1 MNRKDLARL
10 KTWFNGYVSGY
21 YTDDSKYNHPIL
33 LKENHTKRV
42 CENIIMIGKAM
53 GLSDYD
59 LILAET
65 MALFHDIGRFE
76 QYTLYGTFSDKAS
89 ENHAKLG
96 LQQMAVH
103 NVLSENTKDEKR
115 LIASAIAYHNAA
127 ALPDINDEKALLY
140 MRLLRDADKL
150 DIWKVVIDYYH
161 ERDKHQNSA
170 IELGLPNDPVW
181 SQKIIEALMNNKI
194 GRLEDL
200 KTLNDF
206 KLLQI
211 SWVFDLNYTP
221 SFKAAENRKYLD
233 QIEATLPKSKEIADA
248 VGKAR
253 DYVKSHMH
261 EDSLTGD

>member
-10 KTWFNGYVSGY
+10 KTWFNDYVSGY

-42 CENIIMIGKAM
+42 CENIIMLGKAM

-76 QYTLYGTFSDKAS
+76 QYAKYGTFSDIAS
-89 ENHAKLG
+89 ENHAKLS
-96 LQQMAVH
+96 LRQMAIH
-103 NVLSENTKDEKR
+103 GVLSENTKDEKR
-115 LIASAIAYHNAA
+115 LITKAIAYHNVA
-127 ALPDINDEKALLY
+127 ALLDVKDEKELFY

-161 ERDKHQNSA
+161 ERDNFKSSA
-170 IELGLPNDPVW
+170 IELNLPDDPIW
-181 SQKIIEALMNNKI
+181 SGKILEAVMNKKI
-194 GRLEDL
+194 ARMQDL

-211 SWVFDLNYTP
+211 SWVFDLNFAP
-221 SFKAAENRKYLD
+221 SFKVVENRKYLN
-233 QIEATLPKSKEIADA
+233 QIEETLPQFPDIEDA
-248 VGKAR
+248 VAIAHS
-253 DYVKSHMH
+253 YVKSY
-261 EDSLTGD
+261 L

>member
-21 YTDDSKYNHPIL
+21 YTDDSRYNHPIL

-42 CENIIMIGKAM
+42 CENIIMLGKAM

-76 QYTLYGTFSDKAS
+76 QYAKYGTFSDIAS
-89 ENHAKLG
+89 ENHAKLS
-96 LQQMAVH
+96 LRQMATH
-103 NVLSENTKDEKR
+103 GVLSENTGDEKR
-115 LIASAIAYHNAA
+115 LITKAIAYHNAA
-127 ALPDINDEKALLY
+127 ALPDVKDQKELFY

-150 DIWKVVIDYYH
+150 DIWKVVLDYYH
-161 ERDKHQNSA
+161 ERDNFQSSA
-170 IELGLPNDPVW
+170 IELDLPDDPIW
-181 SQKIIEALMNNKI
+181 SGKILEAVMNKKI
-194 GRLEDL
+194 ARMEDL

-211 SWVFDLNYTP
+211 SWVFDLNFAP
-221 SFKAAENRKYLD
+221 SFKAVKKRKYLH
-233 QIEATLPKSKEIADA
+233 QIEETLPQSSDIAGA
-248 VGKAR
+248 LAMAHS
-253 DYVKSHMH
+253 YVKSH
-261 EDSLTGD
+261 L

>member
-10 KTWFNGYVSGY
+10 KNWFNGYVSGY
-21 YTDDSKYNHPIL
+21 YTDDSRYNHPIL

-53 GLSDYD
+53 GLSNYD

-76 QYTLYGTFSDKAS
+76 QYAKYGTFSDIAS
-89 ENHAKLG
+89 ENHAKLS
-96 LQQMAVH
+96 LRQMAIH
-103 NVLSENTKDEKR
+103 GVLSENTKDEKR
-115 LIASAIAYHNAA
+115 LITKAIAYHNVA
-127 ALPDINDEKALLY
+127 ALLDVKDEKELFY

-161 ERDKHQNSA
+161 ERDNFQSSA
-170 IELGLPNDPVW
+170 IELNLPDDPIW
-181 SQKIIEALMNNKI
+181 SGKILEAVMNKKI
-194 GRLEDL
+194 ARMEDL

-211 SWVFDLNYTP
+211 SWVFDLNFAP
-221 SFKAAENRKYLD
+221 SFKAVKKRKYLHL
-233 QIEATLPKSKEIADA
+233 IEATLPQSQDIADA
-248 VGKAR
+248 VSIAHS
-253 DYVKSHMH
+253 YVKSN
-261 EDSLTGD
+261 L

>member
-1 MNRKDLARL
+1 MNRKDLSIL
-10 KTWFNGYVSGY
+10 KTWFNSYVSGY

-42 CENIIMIGKAM
+42 CENIIMLGKAM

-76 QYTLYGTFSDKAS
+76 QYAKYGTFSDIAS
-89 ENHAKLG
+89 ENHAKLS
-96 LQQMAVH
+96 LRQMATH
-103 NVLSENTKDEKR
+103 GVLSGNTGDEKR
-115 LIASAIAYHNAA
+115 LITKAIAYHNAA
-127 ALPDINDEKALLY
+127 ALPDVKDEKELFY

-161 ERDKHQNSA
+161 ERDNFQSSA
-170 IELGLPNDPVW
+170 IELNLPNDPIW
-181 SQKIIEALMNNKI
+181 SGKILEAVMNKKI
-194 GRLEDL
+194 ARMENL

-211 SWVFDLNYTP
+211 SWVFDLNFAP
-221 SFKAAENRKYLD
+221 SFKAVKKRKYLS
-233 QIEATLPKSKEIADA
+233 QIKATLPQSPDIADA
-248 VGKAR
+248 VSIAHS
-253 DYVKSHMH
+253 YVKSH
-261 EDSLTGD
+261 L

>member
-1 MNRKDLARL
+1 MNRKDLSRL

-59 LILAET
+59 LILGET

-76 QYTLYGTFSDKAS
+76 QYAKYGTFSDIAS
-89 ENHAKLG
+89 ENHAKLS
-96 LQQMAVH
+96 LRQMATH
-103 NVLSENTKDEKR
+103 GVLSETTKDEKH
-115 LIASAIAYHNAA
+115 LIVKAIAYHNVA
-127 ALPDINDEKALLY
+127 ALPDVKDEKELFY

-161 ERDKHQNSA
+161 ERDNFRSSA
-170 IELGLPNDPVW
+170 IELNLPDDPVW
-181 SQKIIEALMNNKI
+181 SGKILEAVMDKKI
-194 GRLEDL
+194 ARMEDL

-211 SWVFDLNYTP
+211 SWVFDLNFAP
-221 SFKAAENRKYLD
+221 SFNAVKKRKYLHL
-233 QIEATLPKSKEIADA
+233 IEATLPQSPDIADA
-248 VGKAR
+248 VAIAHR
-253 DYVKSHMH
+253 YVKSH
-261 EDSLTGD
+261 L